1 MSRLTDQELRAT
13 LYFAVG
19 VSSESGY
26 AAYQLEVAGDNLR
39 TPLLEPADNSGYTI
53 GTIQTDLGQHYQPN
67 TPNGENVPR
76 DLVNAYQQW
85 AHGQQ
90 QDLVLSQQ
98 QVDEAIADL
107 GRKGRAIHADAGRPL
122 DAEVK
127 SGLDAFLSSNEG
139 ISWVHR
145 RTLVQCK

>member
-26 AAYQLEVAGDNLR
+26 AAYQLEVAGDNIS
-39 TPLLEPADNSGYTI
+39 TPLLESADNSGYTI

-67 TPNGENVPR
+67 MPNGENVPR

-85 AHGQQ
+85 AQGQQ

-98 QVDEAIADL
+98 QVDQTIADL
-107 GRKGRAIHADAGRPL
+107 GRNGRAIRVDAGRPL
-122 DAEVK
+122 DAEVRSK
-127 SGLDAFLSSNEG
+127 LDTFLSSNEG
-139 ISWVHR
+139 ISWVH
-145 RTLVQCK
+145 